1 VASVVRWS
9 RTYGDE
15 KLAPYSFPSMSRIG
29 KKPIAIP
36 DGVTVEIKP
45 GLVSVKG
52 PKGEL
57 SQAVS
62 TEMTVSRAEA
72 PAEGQTEEGET
83 SAGVL
88 TVERPTDRGE
98 HRALHGLTRSL
109 IANMVEG
116 VTQGFERRL
125 EIQGVGYRARL
136 QGKAL
141 ELSVGYS
148 HTITVTAPEGIEFE
162 LPTPTQIIVRGI
174 DKQLV
179 GEIAARVRRTRPPEP
194 YRGKGVRYQGEY
206 VRRKVGK
213 RA

>member
-1 VASVVRWS
+1 
-9 RTYGDE
+9 
-15 KLAPYSFPSMSRIG
+15 MSRIG

-57 SQAVS
+57 SQVVS
-62 TEMTVSRAEA
+62 RDMTVSQGGG
-72 PAEGQTEEGET
+72 PAEGGTEGGQTPNAT
-83 SAGVL
+83 L

-136 QGKAL
+136 QGKAI

-162 LPTPTQIIVRGI
+162 LPTPTRIVVRGI

-179 GEIAARVRRTRPPEP
+179 GEIAARIRRTRPPEP
-194 YRGKGVRYQGEY
+194 YKGKGVRYEGEH

>member
-1 VASVVRWS
+1 
-9 RTYGDE
+9 
-15 KLAPYSFPSMSRIG
+15 MSRIG
-29 KKPIAIP
+29 KKPIEIP
-36 DGVTVEIKP
+36 DGVTV
-45 GLVSVKG
+45 SVGPDRVTVNG

-57 SQAVS
+57 SQAVD
-62 TEMTVSRAEA
+62 
-72 PAEGQTEEGET
+72 PAMKIDQTNGT
-83 SAGVL
+83 L
-88 TVERPTDRGE
+88 TVERPTNRGE

-116 VTQGFERRL
+116 VTNGFEKRL

-141 ELSVGYS
+141 ELALGYS
-148 HTITVTAPEGIEFE
+148 HPVSVPAPEGIEFE
-162 LPTPTQIIVRGI
+162 VPQPTEVVVRGI

-179 GEIAARVRRTRPPEP
+179 GEIAARIRKQRPPEP
-194 YRGKGVRYQGEY
+194 YKGKGIRYAGEH

>member
-1 VASVVRWS
+1 
-9 RTYGDE
+9 
-15 KLAPYSFPSMSRIG
+15 MSRIG
-29 KKPIAIP
+29 KRPIEIP
-36 DGVTVEIKP
+36 EGVTVDVKP
-45 GLVSVKG
+45 GTVLVKG

-57 SQAVS
+57 TQIVSSQMGVAEQDGAV
-62 TEMTVSRAEA
+62 TVS
-72 PAEGQTEEGET
+72 
-83 SAGVL
+83 
-88 TVERPTDRGE
+88 RPTDRGE
-98 HRALHGLTRSL
+98 DRALHGLTRSL

-116 VTQGFERRL
+116 VTQGFEKRL

-148 HTITVTAPEGIEFE
+148 HPVSIAAPEGIEFE
-162 LPTPTQIIVRGI
+162 VPQPTQVIVRGI

-179 GEIAARVRRTRPPEP
+179 GEIAARVRRVRPPEP
-194 YRGKGVRYQGEY
+194 YKGKGVRYVGEH